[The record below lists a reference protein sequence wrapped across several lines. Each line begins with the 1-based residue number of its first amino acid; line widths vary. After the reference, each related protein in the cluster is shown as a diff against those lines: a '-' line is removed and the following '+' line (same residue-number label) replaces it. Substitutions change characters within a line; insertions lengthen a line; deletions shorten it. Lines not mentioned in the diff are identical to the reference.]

1 MVELVLVEIDVS
13 SPPPQFEEL
22 TIKLIII
29 LEDVIYR
36 LIYKLIL

>member
-13 SPPPQFEEL
+13 SPPLFEEL